1 MSIYLLYGISGSIGG
16 FLGGLL
22 GLGGGIIF
30 VPALFFIFT
39 LYGINSDHIM
49 QSAVS
54 TSLASV
60 VITSLSEAIKHNKK
74 K

>member
-1 MSIYLLYGISGSIGG
+1 MNIYLLYVICGSLGG

-30 VPALFFIFT
+30 VPMLFFIFNN
-39 LYGINSDHIM
+39 YDINSAHMM

-54 TSLASV
+54 TSLACV
-60 VITSLSEAIKHNKK
+60 VISSMSAAIKCYQA
-74 K
+74 